1 VQSAILIA
9 AAPALLGA
17 PLIEI
22 WRRRT
27 VRAWNNEQRYAAR
40 RRELRESLEGE
51 YVPEYEQRPHREAA

>member
-27 VRAWNNEQRYAAR
+27 VRAWRNERWYEDR
-40 RRELRESLEGE
+40 RRALREAMEGE
-51 YVPEYEQRPHREAA
+51 YVPEYERRREAA

>member
-1 VQSAILIA
+1 VQSALLIA

-27 VRAWNNEQRYAAR
+27 VRAWNNEQWREAR
-40 RRELRESLEGE
+40 SRELREAMEGE
-51 YVPEYEQRPHREAA
+51 YVPEYERRREAA

>member
-9 AAPALLGA
+9 AAPALVCA

-27 VRAWNNEQRYAAR
+27 VRAWNNEQFYAAR
-40 RRELRESLEGE
+40 RRELREALEGE
-51 YVPEYEQRPHREAA
+51 YVPEYEQRREAA